1 MLPNI
6 DNEHFRA
13 LLRSSPSEAIDMLY
27 AQVFKGLVRY
37 SESFTQNR
45 EASLDIVQEAFI
57 HLWQNHEELSEPHQ
71 QSIQAYLV
79 RYVKIKSMTEYTQRV
94 RHNELLRL
102 ALEAPQNGH
111 SIETDIIRN
120 EVRTELR
127 AVISTFPA
135 RERECLFMK
144 LDRELTPGQIASE
157 LNLSLKAV
165 EKHLTNGN
173 KRLRAHFGSRK

>member
-1 MLPNI
+1 MPQNI
-6 DNEHFRA
+6 DNDHFRA
-13 LLRSSPSEAIDMLY
+13 LLRSSPADAIDILY
-27 AQVFKGLVRY
+27 SRVFKGLVRY
-37 SESFTQNR
+37 SEYLTQNR

-57 HLWQNHEELSEPHQ
+57 HVWQNHEELSEPHK

-79 RYVKIKSMTEYTQRV
+79 KYVKMKSMTEFTQRV

-102 ALEAPQNGH
+102 VAEAPRNGH
-111 SIETDIIRN
+111 SVETEIIRN
-120 EVRTELR
+120 EIRAELR

-144 LDRELTPGQIASE
+144 LDRELSPGQIAIE
-157 LNLSLKAV
+157 LNVSLKTV

-173 KRLRAHFGSRK
+173 KRLRAHFRSKN